1 MATSIDND
9 HANLTQLTQS
19 VTALAKSLEKA
30 EQQNRR
36 MQKVLIFAVLAM
48 AVVVTSIF
56 IPKETYFN
64 EAHAANV
71 INEIKQDVARA
82 GELEQML
89 KQMLMKMQPALQDA
103 GTLVARIK
111 QDSDMARGSV
121 LMRHYPGRYASISAI
136 PESDLNSMAASEALM
151 IGSIAEEIRFLNN
164 TITQMNYNMALMTRD
179 IDDAMGVM
187 GDFMP

>member
-9 HANLTQLTQS
+9 QANLTQLNQS
-19 VTALAKSLEKA
+19 VAVLAKSLEKA

-36 MQKVLIFAVLAM
+36 MQKVLVFAIVAM
-48 AVVVTSIF
+48 AVMVSSMF
-56 IPKETYFN
+56 IPKATYFN

-71 INEIKQDVARA
+71 INEIKHDVERV

-89 KQMLMKMQPALQDA
+89 KQMLMQMQPALKDA

-111 QDSDMARGSV
+111 QDSDMARGAV
-121 LMRHYPGRYASISAI
+121 LMRHYPGRYTSISAI
-136 PESDLNSMAASEALM
+136 PQSELNSMAASEALM

-179 IDDAMGVM
+179 IDDTMGVM